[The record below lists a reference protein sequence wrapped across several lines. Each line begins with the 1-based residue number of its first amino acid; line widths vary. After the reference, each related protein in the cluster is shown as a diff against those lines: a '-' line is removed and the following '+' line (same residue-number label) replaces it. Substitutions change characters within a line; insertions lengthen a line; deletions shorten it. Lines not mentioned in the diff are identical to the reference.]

1 METFNGRS
9 ALLQELPWRRTK
21 MLIEGKRALALAADI
36 QVVGRIVVIILLAG
50 RLHSLLL
57 KRTHLEFRFK
67 S

>member
-1 METFNGRS
+1 
-9 ALLQELPWRRTK
+9 
-21 MLIEGKRALALAADI
+21 MLIEGKRALALTADI